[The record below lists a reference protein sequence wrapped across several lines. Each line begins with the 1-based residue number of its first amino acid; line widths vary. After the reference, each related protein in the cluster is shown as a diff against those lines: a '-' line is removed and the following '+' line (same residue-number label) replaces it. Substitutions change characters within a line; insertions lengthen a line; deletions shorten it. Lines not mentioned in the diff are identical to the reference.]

1 MITILLDS
9 SNTNLSVGIARDN
22 LLLEYISY
30 EAWQRQ
36 SEYMIPELDKLL
48 SKYNVSRD
56 EIKEVMVAKGPGS
69 YTGVRIA
76 ITIAKTIATALDAK
90 LYAVSSLR
98 VQKACKNPSICL
110 INARSGRSYIGVY
123 EDDKVLLDDQI
134 MKNEDVLNY
143 IKEHPNYSVCG
154 DVKYLDLDGVTS
166 NNIQEMLS
174 LKKVLEPVNPLSLKP
189 VYMKEEYAKPIY

>member
-1 MITILLDS
+1 MITVLLDS
-9 SNTNLSVGIARDN
+9 SNTNLSVGVAKDN
-22 LLLEYISY
+22 LLLECISY

-36 SEYMIPELDKLL
+36 SEYMILELDKLFT
-48 SKYNVSRD
+48 KYGIAKDDISDV
-56 EIKEVMVAKGPGS
+56 IVAKGPGS

-98 VQKACKNPSICL
+98 VLKNHTKPSICL

-123 EDDKVLLDDQI
+123 EGTKTILEDQI
-134 MKNEDVLNY
+134 MKNEDVLKY
-143 IKEHPNYSVCG
+143 IEEHPEYSVCG
-154 DVKYLDLDGVTS
+154 ETKYLGIEGHIS
-166 NNIQEMLS
+166 NNIEEMLS
-174 LKKVLEPVNPLSLKP
+174 LKESLDSINPLSLKP

>member
-36 SEYMIPELDKLL
+36 SEYMIPELNKLL

-154 DVKYLDLDGVTS
+154 DVKYLGLEGVIS

-174 LKKVLEPVNPLSLKP
+174 LKNVLEPVNPLSLKP

>member
-76 ITIAKTIATALDAK
+76 STIAKTIATALDAK

-143 IKEHPNYSVCG
+143 IKEHPNYIVCG
-154 DVKYLDLDGVTS
+154 DVKYLGLEGVIS
-166 NNIQEMLS
+166 NNIQEMLN
-174 LKKVLEPVNPLSLKP
+174 LKNVLEPINPLSLKP

>member
-1 MITILLDS
+1 MISVLLDS
-9 SNTNLSVGIARDN
+9 SNTNLSVGVAKDN
-22 LLLEYISY
+22 LLLECISY

-36 SEYMIPELDKLL
+36 SEYMILELDKLFTKYGI
-48 SKYNVSRD
+48 SKDDISDV
-56 EIKEVMVAKGPGS
+56 IVAKGPGS

-98 VQKACKNPSICL
+98 VLKDGARPSICL
-110 INARSGRSYIGVY
+110 INARSGRSYIGVF
-123 EDDKVLLDDQI
+123 ENTKTILEDQI
-134 MKNEDVLNY
+134 MKNEDVLKY
-143 IKEHPNYSVCG
+143 IEEHPEYSVCG
-154 DVKYLDLDGVTS
+154 ETKYLGIDGVVS

-174 LKKVLEPVNPLSLKP
+174 LKESLDSLNPLSLKP

>member
-22 LLLEYISY
+22 LLLESISY

-36 SEYMIPELDKLL
+36 SEYMIPELNKLL
-48 SKYNVSRD
+48 TKYDVNRD
-56 EIKEVMVAKGPGS
+56 EIKEVIVAKGPGS
-69 YTGVRIA
+69 YTGVRIS
-76 ITIAKTIATALDAK
+76 ITIAKTIATALNAK

-98 VQKACKNPSICL
+98 VQKACKKPSICL

-123 EDDKVLLDDQI
+123 EDDKILLDDQI

-143 IKEHPNYSVCG
+143 IKEHPNYIVCG
-154 DVKYLDLDGVTS
+154 DAKYLGLDGVIS
-166 NNIQEMLS
+166 NNIQEMLN
-174 LKKVLEPVNPLSLKP
+174 LKDVLESINPLSLKP